1 MSKPSIWVITTAVLV
16 VPTLAIAQGRLPS
29 ALGRGNQN
37 SNTYHRKYVIYL
49 SGRVVMENGT
59 APDRLVTMERV
70 CNGQVFPEGYI
81 DSKGEFNIQVGGTS
95 VAALEDASTY
105 GTDARGGQMG
115 DPLASGG
122 ISGSSERFSTMRNMG
137 FVDLTGCELRAHLD
151 GYRTDA
157 YILGKRS
164 IYDKPEIGTF
174 ILHPLEG
181 VSGVTVSAMS
191 LAAPKKARKSYE
203 KGWALWQKSDAA
215 KAAKELEKAVAAHPQ
230 YAEAWNLLGKTRLM
244 LNDEPAAREAFTKAL
259 EADSSFL
266 PPYSL
271 MTELT
276 VRAGEWPAAL
286 RYSGDLLR
294 LNPHDAQARFFQALA
309 AYESGDLDTAGSAI
323 GAVLSDD
330 GITRQVP
337 QAFHLAGLIHTK
349 RAKFDEAAAAYRQYL
364 AAAPQ
369 APNAGEVRAQLNE
382 WEVLGVI
389 KPAPPAEANLAEPPV
404 NP

>member
-1 MSKPSIWVITTAVLV
+1 MSKPSIWVITAAVLV
-16 VPTLAIAQGRLPS
+16 MPALAIAQGRLPS
-29 ALGRGNQN
+29 GLGRGNQN
-37 SNTYHRKYVIYL
+37 SNTFHRKYTIYL
-49 SGRVVMENGT
+49 SGKVVMEDGT

-70 CNGQVFPEGYI
+70 CNGQVFREGYT

-137 FVDLTGCELRAHLD
+137 FVDLTGCEVRAQLD
-151 GYRTDA
+151 GYRTDS

-164 IYDKPEIGTF
+164 IHDKPEIGTF

-181 VSGVTVSAMS
+181 VSGVTVSATS
-191 LAAPKKARKSYE
+191 LAASKNARKSYE
-203 KGWALWQKSDAA
+203 KGLALWRKSDAV
-215 KAAKELEKAVAAHPQ
+215 KAAKELEKAVDAHPQ
-230 YAEAWNLLGKTRLM
+230 YAEAWSLLGKTRLM
-244 LNDEPAAREAFTKAL
+244 LNDEPAAREAFKKAL
-259 EADSSFL
+259 EADSNYL

-271 MTELT
+271 MTELS
-276 VRAGEWPAAL
+276 VRAGDWPAAL
-286 RYSGDLLR
+286 RYSGDLLK
-294 LNPHDAQARFFQALA
+294 LNPHNGQARFFQALA
-309 AYESGDLDTAGSAI
+309 AYESGDLDTAGNAI
-323 GAVLSDD
+323 GTVLADEAL
-330 GITRQVP
+330 RLQVP
-337 QAFHLAGLIHTK
+337 QAFHLEGLIHTK
-349 RAKFDEAAAAYRQYL
+349 RAEFEEAAAAYRQYL

-382 WEVLGVI
+382 WKILGVI
-389 KPAPPAEANLAEPPV
+389 KSVPPADAEPAA

>member
-1 MSKPSIWVITTAVLV
+1 MRKLSIWVISTAALLM
-16 VPTLAIAQGRLPS
+16 PTIASAQGRLPS
-29 ALGRGNQN
+29 GLGRGNQN

-49 SGRVVMENGT
+49 SGKVVKEDGT
-59 APDRLVTMERV
+59 PPDRLVTMERV
-70 CNGQVFPEGYI
+70 CNGQVFPEGYT
-81 DSKGEFNIQVGGTS
+81 DSKGAFNVQVGGTS

-115 DPLASGG
+115 DPLSSGG

-137 FVDLTGCELRAHLD
+137 SVDLTGCELRAQLD
-151 GYRTDA
+151 GYRTDS

-164 IYDKPEIGTF
+164 IYDRPEIGTF

-181 VSGVTVSAMS
+181 VSGVTVSATS
-191 LAAPKKARKSYE
+191 LAAPKNARKAYE
-203 KGWALWQKSDAA
+203 KGFALWNKSEPA
-215 KAAKELEKAVAAHPQ
+215 KAAKELGKAVAAHPP

-244 LNDEPAAREAFTKAL
+244 LNDEPAARAAFTKAI
-259 EADSSFL
+259 EADGNYL
-266 PPYSL
+266 PPYAL
-271 MTELT
+271 MAELS
-276 VRAGEWPAAL
+276 VRAGDWPAAL
-286 RYSGDLLR
+286 HYSEDLLK

-309 AYESGDLDTAGSAI
+309 AYESDDLDTADSAI
-323 GAVLSDD
+323 GAVLSDE

-349 RAKFDEAAAAYRQYL
+349 QAQFEEAASAYRQYL

-369 APNAGEVRAQLNE
+369 APNAGEVRSQLNE

-389 KPAPPAEANLAEPPV
+389 KPQPPANANPGEPTA